1 MAHPKRKHSNT
12 RSRLRRANDFLVP
25 MSKAQCAQCGAF
37 ILPHR
42 VCAACGF
49 YKGKLVKAI
58 KVKKTPEKE

>member
-12 RSRLRRANDFLVP
+12 RSRLRRANDHLVLK
-25 MSKAQCAQCGAF
+25 SRSQCAQCGAF

-58 KVKKTPEKE
+58 KVKTREKE

>member
-12 RSRLRRANDFLVP
+12 RSRLRRANDHLVP
-25 MSKAQCAQCGAF
+25 QSSSQCAQCGAF

-42 VCAACGF
+42 ICASCGF

-58 KVKKTPEKE
+58 KVKTKEKK

>member
-25 MSKAQCAQCGAF
+25 KSKSQCAQCGAF

-42 VCAACGF
+42 VCGGCGF

-58 KVKKTPEKE
+58 KVKTKEKK

>member
-12 RSRLRRANDFLVP
+12 RSRLRRANDYLVP
-25 MSKAQCAQCGAF
+25 KSKSQCAQCGAF

-42 VCAACGF
+42 VCTACGF

-58 KVKKTPEKE
+58 KVKTQEKE

>member
-12 RSRLRRANDFLVP
+12 RSRLRRANDHLVLK
-25 MSKAQCAQCGAF
+25 SRSQCSQCGAF
-37 ILPHR
+37 VLPHR

-58 KVKKTPEKE
+58 KVKTKEKE

>member
-1 MAHPKRKHSNT
+1 MAHPKRRHSNT

-25 MSKAQCAQCGAF
+25 QSRSQCAQCGAF

-42 VCAACGF
+42 VCTSCGF

-58 KVKKTPEKE
+58 KVKTQEKE